1 MAVALGLLTLIYLVS
16 SWALLVLSHSSHL
29 SWSQDNTCLL
39 SILLISI
46 TDACIPSIL
55 RFLINV
61 AGIWGAQVLN
71 TSIFPTRAMGTSGF
85 FLHQSL
91 EHVNPWGWSFN
102 PHTGTSLRYGD
113 CISSLPCPATILD
126 AVPFQ
131 MQSFSDRFVMGT
143 VFAQESRGS
152 TMVPQIPPNLCVCV
166 LLLMTDY
173 SLSLRIDHWV
183 ERREVNTSTSGIL
196 SLLSSFFCYFF

>member
-1 MAVALGLLTLIYLVS
+1 MAEDTYNYGSSSGALDTAPSAVLPDLSLVPQ
-16 SWALLVLSHSSHL
+16 LPL
-29 SWSQDNTCLL
+29 SWSQHNTCLL

-46 TDACIPSIL
+46 TDACIPLIL

-61 AGIWGAQVLN
+61 VGILGAQVLN
-71 TSIFPTRAMGTSGF
+71 TSIFPTRARVTSGF

-91 EHVNPWGWSFN
+91 EYVNPWGWSFN

-113 CISSLPCPATILD
+113 CVSSPPRPATVLD

-143 VFAQESRGS
+143 VSAQESRGS
-152 TMVPQIPPNLCVCV
+152 MMVPQTPPNLCVCF
-166 LLLMTDY
+166 
-173 SLSLRIDHWV
+173 S
-183 ERREVNTSTSGIL
+183 
-196 SLLSSFFCYFF
+196 